1 MNELA
6 GETIFRIFQSQRY
19 SPAFTESLLAAIQA
33 PLAEAIAQ
41 QNFPQA
47 AKTRAQT
54 PVETRVKTE
63 DEILALLS
71 THAELSLAD
80 VAATIGR
87 SVSAVERAAAKLKT
101 QNRLAY
107 EGPKKGGKW
116 KVVG

>member
-1 MNELA
+1 LNELA

-19 SPAFTESLLAAIQA
+19 SPAFIESLLAAIQA
-33 PLAEAIAQ
+33 SLEEAITQ
-41 QNFPQA
+41 QKILRTS
-47 AKTRAQT
+47 KTRVET
-54 PVETRVKTE
+54 PVKARVKTE
-63 DEILALLS
+63 DEILVLLS

-116 KVVG
+116 KVIG